1 MVPDFKISI
10 PEPGGRSEHRLFELK
25 LVSTCPTRYPRE
37 PRPEGRAV
45 DNRAKLLQGEY
56 QAKAR
61 KADRRYGN
69 TPIGTVGCMEQKLL
83 NFGAV
88 KGLVVGGW
96 GELSED
102 FKMLLQVIAD
112 RKKQELEAQTGG
124 DNRRSVTAQLASYV
138 SQNPQQL
145 SRIRVHCQ
153 SQSRLLLDRLEGL
166 GGGTGE
172 AARRRQ
178 NTAGLQAKWEK
189 ERQAQTIAA
198 RQGWRIRRTGD
209 FKI

>member
-10 PEPGGRSEHRLFELK
+10 PEAGGRSEQRLFELK
-25 LVSTCPTRYPRE
+25 VVSTCPTRYPRE

-61 KADRRYGN
+61 KADRRFGN
-69 TPIGTVGCMEQKLL
+69 TPIGTVGRMEQKLL

-112 RKKQELEAQTGG
+112 KKKQELEAQTGG
-124 DNRRSVTAQLASYV
+124 DNRKSVTAQLASYV
-138 SQNPQQL
+138 SQNRQQL
-145 SRIRVHCQ
+145 SRISVQ

-178 NTAGLQAKWEK
+178 NTEWLQAKWEK